1 MTQQEYA
8 RKVTEHLGALQGI
21 DETMPTCDKPC
32 TSHTAFT
39 AKQNHEVALL
49 SLIAQY
55 TSNGMS
61 TDIANKVSET
71 LKKDFPNP
79 ASTPAIKTPKNINI
93 IIPGTTKIWTTTTQ
107 TLATWG
113 FRIGLILFMTWLST
127 GKIDRTTL
135 HTVMQQELN
144 KLSVT
149 NSVVVQPKTP

>member
-32 TSHTAFT
+32 SVHSAFT

-49 SLIAQY
+49 ALIAQY

-61 TDIANKVSET
+61 TDIANKVAET
-71 LKKDFPNP
+71 LKKDLPIP
-79 ASTPAIKTPKNINI
+79 ALSPAIKPPKNINI
-93 IIPGTTKIWTTTTQ
+93 IIPGTKKMWTVTTQ

-135 HTVMQQELN
+135 RTVMQQEL
-144 KLSVT
+144 SMVAVT
-149 NSVVVQPKTP
+149 NSVVVQPTTP